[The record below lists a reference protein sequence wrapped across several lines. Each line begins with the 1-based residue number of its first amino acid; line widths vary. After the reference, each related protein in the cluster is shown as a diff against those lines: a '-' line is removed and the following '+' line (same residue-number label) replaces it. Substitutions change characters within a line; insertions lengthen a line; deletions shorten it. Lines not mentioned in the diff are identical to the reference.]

1 MLKKEK
7 IVSLQSNLPILAGI
21 FTEKDGAIG
30 VEHYIL
36 CYMSLDD
43 NILEFEPFE
52 DDGFVLIAA
61 ESSWRGMAD
70 ELQELH
76 NLKGSQFINQLKQI
90 VYYGDFHPVEGET
103 SIFSSIGDQ
112 NDDFEN
118 LINAARKAVEHGYRV
133 YILPNPRG
141 IRTADFIFERKG
153 VYKLYDLK
161 TIMGRSSVS
170 NRLLESIGQANRVL
184 LNMAVDYNP
193 IALARNVKSYFE
205 KNPKAVEVLIFKGH
219 KCISVLREDVQSK
232 TFHKLFIAKYIK

>member
-1 MLKKEK
+1 M
-7 IVSLQSNLPILAGI
+7 
-21 FTEKDGAIG
+21 
-30 VEHYIL
+30 
-36 CYMSLDD
+36 
-43 NILEFEPFE
+43 
-52 DDGFVLIAA
+52 
-61 ESSWRGMAD
+61 
-70 ELQELH
+70 LQEFGSSK
-76 NLKGSQFINQLKQI
+76 NLS
-90 VYYGDFHPVEGET
+90 Y
-103 SIFSSIGDQ
+103 
-112 NDDFEN
+112 
-118 LINAARKAVEHGYRV
+118 
-133 YILPNPRG
+133 LPNPKG

-232 TFHKLFIAKYIK
+232 IFHKLFIAKYIK

>member
-1 MLKKEK
+1 MACK
-7 IVSLQSNLPILAGI
+7 S
-21 FTEKDGAIG
+21 GARNDHFLEYG
-30 VEHYIL
+30 
-36 CYMSLDD
+36 
-43 NILEFEPFE
+43 ILEEE
-52 DDGFVLIAA
+52 NNSLLVA
-61 ESSWRGMAD
+61 EGYSWRGFAD

-76 NLKGSQFINQLKQI
+76 YLKGASFINQ
-90 VYYGDFHPVEGET
+90 VEGEANIY
-103 SIFSSIGDQ
+103 SAVGEESEDY
-112 NDDFEN
+112 EN
-118 LINAARKAVEHGYRV
+118 LLNAARKAVEHGYCV
-133 YILPNPRG
+133 FILPNPKG

>member
-1 MLKKEK
+1 M
-7 IVSLQSNLPILAGI
+7 
-21 FTEKDGAIG
+21 TE
-30 VEHYIL
+30 EH
-36 CYMSLDD
+36 
-43 NILEFEPFE
+43 ILEYEILE
-52 DDGFVLIAA
+52 EENDSMLVA
-61 ESSWRGMAD
+61 EGYSWRGFAD

-76 NLKGSQFINQLKQI
+76 YLKGARFINQLKLI
-90 VYYGDFHPVEGET
+90 IYYGEFHPVEGEANIY
-103 SIFSSIGDQ
+103 SAVGEESEDY
-112 NDDFEN
+112 EN
-118 LINAARKAVEHGYRV
+118 LLNAARKAVEHGYCV
-133 YILPNPRG
+133 LILPNPKG